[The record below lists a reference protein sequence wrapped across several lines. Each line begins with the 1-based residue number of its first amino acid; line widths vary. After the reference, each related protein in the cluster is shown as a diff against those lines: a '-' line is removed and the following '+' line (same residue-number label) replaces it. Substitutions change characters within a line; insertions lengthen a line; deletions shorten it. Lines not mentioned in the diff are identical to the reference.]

1 MQRMKGALM
10 NFGDLKG
17 KVTDAVKDVISDEA
31 KSDSV
36 LDKVEDAAKKVTGG
50 KFDEQIDAAR
60 DAVDGKIGE

>member
-10 NFGDLKG
+10 NFDDLKG

-36 LDKVEDAAKKVTGG
+36 LDKVEDAAKKGTGG

-60 DAVDGKIGE
+60 DAVDDKIGE

>member
-10 NFGDLKG
+10 NFDDLKG

-36 LDKVEDAAKKVTGG
+36 LDKVEDAA
-50 KFDEQIDAAR
+50 
-60 DAVDGKIGE
+60 

>member
-1 MQRMKGALM
+1 M
-10 NFGDLKG
+10 NFDDLKG

-36 LDKVEDAAKKVTGG
+36 LDKVEDAAKKVMGG